1 MDGVVKDIKIAVPSK
16 NLCLELPSIMNS
28 IGSYRYVVTSKKKK
42 KKKKDAIITQ
52 RFQKIHFLEWIYM
65 RNTRAR
71 IPLLFKFF
79 A

>member
-42 KKKKDAIITQ
+42 KKK
-52 RFQKIHFLEWIYM
+52 M
-65 RNTRAR
+65 
-71 IPLLFKFF
+71 
-79 A
+79 

>member
-42 KKKKDAIITQ
+42 KKKRCNNYTKVSKNT
-52 RFQKIHFLEWIYM
+52 FLGMNIYE
-65 RNTRAR
+65 
-71 IPLLFKFF
+71 KH
-79 A
+79 